1 MNKWLPV
8 TKVTKNSKQK
18 QDAMSG
24 NTMEEK
30 TEQDKI
36 ELLKTEKIVKRKCE
50 YEKVK
55 PDCYLFKLVEVTTEK
70 QKVSRENRSQINVI
84 SKELGT
90 HVVYTFKA
98 RRKKNNIT
106 NKEFIELEAYD
117 GDKVEKASSQAM
129 ISAPLS
135 KLENAILELYDYGIV
150 CDYSDFDK
158 VSTEIKKHYLDI
170 KPTRTDCAPSAISA
184 NIIKKFFK
192 DHVYEYIKN
201 CKENSDVVSENT
213 VKMDDF
219 GKKIIETSDCYCI
232 PVISMKEIYNDTV
245 FTTFRLTEIKEAL
258 KSFGYTKTNTGRNDY
273 TLKHKFD
280 DENKSKCLKGMAFK
294 KQKFEEVK
302 KNNEKEKND

>member
-1 MNKWLPV
+1 
-8 TKVTKNSKQK
+8 
-18 QDAMSG
+18 MSG

-50 YEKVK
+50 YEKEK
-55 PDCYLFKLVEVTTEK
+55 PDCYLFKLVEETIEK
-70 QKVSRENRSQINVI
+70 QIFKQKTDDSNNQQKVSRESRSHTL
-84 SKELGT
+84 KELGS
-90 HVVYTFKA
+90 HVVYTFRAK
-98 RRKKNNIT
+98 RKKNKIT

-117 GDKVEKASSQAM
+117 GDKVEEESLQAM

-170 KPTRTDCAPSAISA
+170 KPTRTDCAPSAISE
-184 NIIKKFFK
+184 NVIKKFFK

-280 DENKSKCLKGMAFK
+280 DENKSKCLKVMAFK
-294 KQKFEEVK
+294 KQKFDEVE
-302 KNNEKEKND
+302 KNNEKEKKD